1 VLFLTPGQHKDVL
14 QRLVDLGGR
23 AANGVPLD
31 QADLGYASLMVC
43 FLLQNLSAA
52 ETLLRISSSF
62 GSEWY
67 PVTVGYMIVRTMF
80 EVDVTAHYIT
90 NAPTER
96 VPQYIHFTAV
106 LNKRAMDACKKHR
119 SSKDPQ
125 WREAMDLVWQ
135 NYWAQREGEVV
146 RRFNAVAAQFTRKN
160 KNGKTSELQNWSGK
174 TIRQIASDVGHEEAY
189 DIFYAELS
197 SFTHADVHL
206 VDRYLQLRP
215 DGPVWSQKASEYDV
229 GNVFRHAASFLTC
242 YLELFGR
249 QFKTW
254 TEAEVSSC
262 WKVSSSGE

>member
-1 VLFLTPGQHKDVL
+1 MLFLTPDRQKDVL

-67 PVTVGYMIVRTMF
+67 PAAVGYTIARTMF

-96 VPQYIHFTAV
+96 ASQYIQFAAV
-106 LNKRAMDACKKHR
+106 LNKNAMDACKKHR
-119 SSKDPQ
+119 GSKDPQ
-125 WREAMDLVWQ
+125 WREGMELEWQ
-135 NYWAQREGEVV
+135 HRWATRENEIDAK
-146 RRFNAVAAQFTRKN
+146 FNAVAAQYTEKT
-160 KNGKTSELQNWSGK
+160 KNGKIFRNWAGKPLHKMASEVNHL
-174 TIRQIASDVGHEEAY
+174 EAY
-189 DIFYAELS
+189 EIFYAELC

-206 VDRYLQLRP
+206 ADRYLQLRP
-215 DGPVWSQKASEYDV
+215 SGPVWSQKASECDV
-229 GNVFRHAASFLTC
+229 GKVFKHAASFLTC
-242 YLELFGR
+242 HLELFGR

-254 TEAEVSSC
+254 TEAEVAHC
-262 WKVSSSGE
+262 WEVDSRVE

>member
-1 VLFLTPGQHKDVL
+1 MLFLTPDQHKDVL

-23 AANGVPLD
+23 AANGVPLN
-31 QADLGYASLMVC
+31 QADLGYTSVMVC

-67 PVTVGYMIVRTMF
+67 PAAVGYTIARTMF

-90 NAPTER
+90 NAPVER
-96 VPQYIHFTAV
+96 VPQYIDFTAV
-106 LNKRAMDACKKHR
+106 LNKREMDACKKHR
-119 SSKDPQ
+119 GSEDPQ
-125 WREAMDLVWQ
+125 WREAMDLLWK
-135 NYWAQREGEVV
+135 NHWAGRENEIDAK
-146 RRFNAVAAQFTRKN
+146 FNAVVARYTAKN
-160 KNGKTSELQNWSGK
+160 KNGNTSSFRNWAGK
-174 TIRQIASDVGHEEAY
+174 SLREMASEVNHLEAY

-206 VDRYLQLRP
+206 ADRYLQLRP

-242 YLELFGR
+242 NLELFGR
-249 QFKTW
+249 RFKTW
-254 TEAEVSSC
+254 TDLEVADC
-262 WKVSSSGE
+262 WKVDLRVE